1 MNSLDPA
8 SSPPSS
14 RRVRVLIVD
23 DHPVFREGI
32 AALLGRV
39 PDVEICG
46 EAASA
51 PLALDAM
58 RRLEPDVALVDISLP
73 GSNGLELIK
82 AMLAERPR
90 LKVIV
95 LSMHDES
102 LYALRALKAGAR
114 GYVMKSEA
122 SGSIVAA
129 ITKVS
134 TGSIYV
140 SPRYAEQLIYKA
152 VQSLESGSG
161 SPVDGLSDRELEV
174 LQHLGHGK
182 GTRLVANELGLS
194 VKTIETHRA
203 HIKEKLGLR
212 DAAELVRFATD
223 WVAHEGGAGNDPA
236 QSAAAPAASNGVAG
250 Q

>member
-1 MNSLDPA
+1 M
-8 SSPPSS
+8 
-14 RRVRVLIVD
+14 I
-23 DHPVFREGI
+23 
-32 AALLGRV
+32 GRV
-39 PDVEICG
+39 PGVEICG

-51 PLALDAM
+51 PAALDAM

-73 GSNGLELIK
+73 GANGLELTK
-82 AMLAERPR
+82 SMLSERPKLR
-90 LKVIV
+90 IIV

-129 ITKVS
+129 LTKVS
-134 TGSIYV
+134 SGSIYV
-140 SPRYAEQLIYKA
+140 STRYAEQLIYKA

-174 LQHLGHGK
+174 LQHLGQGK
-182 GTRLVANELGLS
+182 GTRTVAAELGLS

-223 WVAHEGGAGNDPA
+223 WVTHEGGLGSG
-236 QSAAAPAASNGVAG
+236 SAEPPAPALAGATNGASAG
-250 Q
+250 